1 MKTKKEILAWNK
13 EAWNREVERGN
24 RWSIPADPWL
34 IASARR
40 GDWHIVLTPEKP
52 VPADWFPPLP
62 GCRVLCLA
70 SGGGQQGPILAA
82 AGAIVTVLDNS
93 PRMLAQDRHV
103 AEREGL
109 EIRTEEG
116 DMADLSAFGD
126 ASFDF
131 IVHPVS
137 NCFAPDVRPVWRE
150 AFRVLRPGGSMIAGF
165 NNPLLYTFD
174 VELEEQGVF
183 QLRYRL
189 PFSDVTDMSEAER
202 VMRYGVGAPLEFGH
216 TLSDQIGG
224 QLDAG
229 FVITGFYE
237 DRWPGE
243 KISEF
248 LDIFI
253 ATRAL
258 KPQI

>member
-150 AFRVLRPGGSMIAGF
+150 AFRVLRLGGSMIAGF
-165 NNPLLYTFD
+165 NNPLLFTFD
-174 VELEEQGVF
+174 VELEEQGIF

-202 VMRYGVGAPLEFGH
+202 VMRNGSGAPLEFGH